1 MTLEKA
7 KQINKEVL
15 VVWLKILDFLEKESV
30 VNSNEELD
38 YFLEYLMNKID
49 ELKE

>member
-15 VVWLKILDFLEKESV
+15 MIWLKILDFLEKEST
-30 VNSNEELD
+30 VNSDEELD
-38 YFLEYLMNKID
+38 YFLRYLKNKID
-49 ELKE
+49 EV

>member
-15 VVWLKILDFLEKESV
+15 TIWLKILDFLEKESAV
-30 VNSNEELD
+30 SSDEELN
-38 YFLEYLMNKID
+38 YFLGYLRNKID
-49 ELKE
+49 EV

>member
-1 MTLEKA
+1 MTREKV

-15 VVWLKILDFLEKESV
+15 TIWLKILDFLEKEST

-38 YFLEYLMNKID
+38 YFLRYLKNKID
-49 ELKE
+49 EV